1 MFGLK
6 LSKLTFME
14 VEKSFGETIKSFRNK
29 KGLTLK
35 EVAEHLCIDTS
46 MLGKIEKNKR
56 KPSKEFIANISKFLS
71 LDEKE
76 LTIAHLSDTV
86 CYSIQEEDL
95 ATEVL
100 KVAEGKIKYHKK
112 NSTKACS

>member
-1 MFGLK
+1 MK
-6 LSKLTFME
+6 I
-14 VEKSFGETIKSFRNK
+14 EKSFGETIKSVRNE
-29 KGLTLK
+29 KGLTLR
-35 EVAEHLCIDTS
+35 EVAQYLCIDTS

-56 KPSKEFIANISKFLS
+56 KPSKEFITNISKFLS

-86 CYSIQEEDL
+86 FYSIQEEDL

-100 KVAEGKIKYHKK
+100 KVAEEKIKYHKK
-112 NSTKACS
+112 NNSSEICN